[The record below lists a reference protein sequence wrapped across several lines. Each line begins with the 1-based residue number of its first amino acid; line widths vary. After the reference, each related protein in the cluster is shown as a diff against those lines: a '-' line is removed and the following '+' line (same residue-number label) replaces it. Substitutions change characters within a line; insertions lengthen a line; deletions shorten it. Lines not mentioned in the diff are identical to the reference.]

1 MFSLQKWRA
10 EDGAAAVE
18 YGLLVGLIAVFI
30 IASVTALG
38 GNIGAKFLEASCRL
52 QAKTYTGPNP
62 TATPPDLDG
71 SCA

>member
-1 MFSLQKWRA
+1 MFSIEKWRE

-38 GNIGAKFLEASCRL
+38 GNIGASFLEASCKL
-52 QAKTYTGPNP
+52 QGKNYTEP
-62 TATPPDLDG
+62 TTTDLDG